1 MQQFWFKLRKVIPET
16 ILFLIVLIVG
26 SIYIYYT
33 YKRIERK
40 KVESVLRIASTTETL
55 IPHNL
60 LDSLSA
66 IPTDT
71 LKYEY
76 KLLKK
81 KLNDVIKI
89 NSNARFCYYYTL
101 RSDKIIF
108 IADSEPSN
116 SEDCSPAGQEYTEA
130 DQTCFDTYR
139 LDSII
144 ITDPIEDR
152 WGTWIS
158 VFIPVHHPDSGEV
171 IAVFGMDFD
180 ASEWKANM
188 FYEIFRSSVVVL
200 LVIILF
206 FFILIIRSKNK
217 SLSNELQHRKNTEFA
232 LRESETKF
240 RQISNKM
247 TDVVWLMDF
256 KGKSL
261 FVSPSIEGFT
271 GYTVDEYLNQTIQE
285 RFTPETAVAGL
296 KVFNEEI
303 QKYIAS
309 SSPDK
314 NHTHTLEMEYICKDG
329 SKKWGEL
336 IVTPYLDEAGT
347 LIGIHG
353 VTRDIT
359 ARKKAEL
366 ELIKAK
372 EKAEESDRLKSA
384 FLSNMSHEIRTPMN
398 GILGFASLLKRPN
411 LTGEKQNT
419 YIDLIEKSGI
429 RMLNI
434 INDIIDISKIESGQM
449 TVFYSETNISSIL
462 DSLYNFFLPET
473 TQKNIKLTYNN
484 EINPEDNIISTDND
498 KLYAILTNL
507 IKNAVKFTKEGEI
520 EFGCSKKGKLL
531 EFYVR
536 DTGKGIPDEQQ
547 QMVFER
553 FRQGSEAHNRE
564 YEGSGLG
571 LAISKAY
578 VQMLGGQITVE
589 SSEGVG
595 SKFSFT
601 IKPHKLNDDKS
612 ESTVKTTK
620 DEYPKELTILIAE
633 DNEVTLTLLQTFLD
647 NYCKKILIAKNGE
660 TAVNLVKE
668 NPDLDMVFMDMK
680 MPILSGFEAT
690 QQIRNFN
697 KDLII
702 IAQTA
707 FAINNEKNQVFDAGC
722 NDYIA
727 KPYTEED
734 ILYLLKKWISKVN
747 TQPPWNFVI

>member
-1 MQQFWFKLRKVIPET
+1 MQQFWYKLRKVIPET
-16 ILFLIVLIVG
+16 ILFIIVLIVG
-26 SIYIYYT
+26 SIYIFYT
-33 YKRIERK
+33 YNRIETRNK
-40 KVESVLRIASTTETL
+40 ETVLRIAATTETL
-55 IPHNL
+55 IPHSL

-66 IPTDT
+66 IPSDT
-71 LKYEY
+71 LKDEY

-81 KLNDVIKI
+81 SLSDVIKI
-89 NSNARFCYYYTL
+89 NSNARFCYYYTVKAN
-101 RSDKIIF
+101 KIF
-108 IADSEPSN
+108 FLADSEPSS
-116 SEDCSPAGQEYTEA
+116 SEDFSPPGQEYTEA
-130 DQTCFDTYR
+130 DTTCFISFTS
-139 LDSII
+139 DSII
-144 ITDPIEDR
+144 ITDPIVDR

-158 VFIPVHHPDSGEV
+158 VFIPVHHPQTGKV

-180 ASEWKANM
+180 ASEWRANM

-232 LRESETKF
+232 LRESETKY
-240 RQISNKM
+240 RRISDKM

-271 GYTVDEYLNQTIQE
+271 GHTVEEYLNQTVPE
-285 RFTPETAVAGL
+285 RFTPESAVYGL
-296 KVFNEEI
+296 QIFNSEI

-309 SSPDK
+309 PSPDK

-329 SKKWGEL
+329 STKWGEL
-336 IVTPYLDEAGT
+336 IVTPYLDAAET

-411 LTGEKQNT
+411 LSGEKQKT
-419 YIDLIEKSGI
+419 YIELIEKSGE

-462 DSLYNFFLPET
+462 ETLYNFFLPET
-473 TQKNIKLTYNN
+473 TQKNIKLICNN
-484 EINPEDNIISTDND
+484 EINSEDNIISTDND

-507 IKNAVKFTKEGEI
+507 IKNAVKFTKAGEI
-520 EFGCSKKGKLL
+520 EFGCRKKGKLL

-536 DTGKGIPDEQQ
+536 DTGKGIPPEQQ

-578 VQMLGGQITVE
+578 VQMLGGEITLE
-589 SSEGVG
+589 SNEGVG
-595 SKFSFT
+595 SKFTFT
-601 IKPHKLNDDKS
+601 IMPHKLKS
-612 ESTVKTTK
+612 TASETIETTTK
-620 DEYPKELTILIAE
+620 DEYPKELSILIAE
-633 DNEVTLTLLQTFLD
+633 DNEVTLTLLKTFLE
-647 NYCKKILIAKNGE
+647 NHCKKLLIAKNGE
-660 TAVNLVKE
+660 VAVSLAKE
-668 NPDLDMVFMDMK
+668 NPDLDIVFMDMK
-680 MPILSGFEAT
+680 MPILSGFDAT
-690 QQIRNFN
+690 KQIREFN

-734 ILYLLKKWISKVN
+734 ILNLLKKWISKV
-747 TQPPWNFVI
+747 

>member
-1 MQQFWFKLRKVIPET
+1 M
-16 ILFLIVLIVG
+16 
-26 SIYIYYT
+26 
-33 YKRIERK
+33 
-40 KVESVLRIASTTETL
+40 
-55 IPHNL
+55 
-60 LDSLSA
+60 
-66 IPTDT
+66 
-71 LKYEY
+71 
-76 KLLKK
+76 
-81 KLNDVIKI
+81 
-89 NSNARFCYYYTL
+89 
-101 RSDKIIF
+101 
-108 IADSEPSN
+108 
-116 SEDCSPAGQEYTEA
+116 
-130 DQTCFDTYR
+130 
-139 LDSII
+139 
-144 ITDPIEDR
+144 
-152 WGTWIS
+152 
-158 VFIPVHHPDSGEV
+158 HHPESGEV

-180 ASEWKANM
+180 ATEWKSNM
-188 FYEIFRSSVVVL
+188 FYEILRSSVVVI

-232 LRESETKF
+232 LRESENKY
-240 RQISNKM
+240 RRISDKM

-271 GYTVDEYLNQTIQE
+271 GYTVEEYLNQTVQE
-285 RFTPETAVAGL
+285 RFTAESAVYGL
-296 KVFNEEI
+296 QIFNSEI

-309 SSPDK
+309 PSPDK

-336 IVTPYLDEAGT
+336 IVTPYLNEANT

-411 LTGEKQNT
+411 LSGEKQNT
-419 YIDLIEKSGI
+419 YIDMIEKSGI

-449 TVFYSETNISSIL
+449 TVFYSETNITIIL
-462 DSLYNFFLPET
+462 ETLYNFFLPET
-473 TQKNIKLTYNN
+473 TQKNIKLICNN
-484 EINPEDNIISTDND
+484 ETNSEDNIISTDND

-507 IKNAVKFTKEGEI
+507 IKNAVKFTKAGEI
-520 EFGCSKKGKLL
+520 EFGCRKKGKLL

-536 DTGKGIPDEQQ
+536 DTGKGIPPEQQ

-578 VQMLGGQITVE
+578 VQMLGGQIAIE

-601 IKPHKLNDDKS
+601 IKPHKQ
-612 ESTVKTTK
+612 TTTK
-620 DEYPKELTILIAE
+620 
-633 DNEVTLTLLQTFLD
+633 
-647 NYCKKILIAKNGE
+647 
-660 TAVNLVKE
+660 
-668 NPDLDMVFMDMK
+668 MK
-680 MPILSGFEAT
+680 AWL
-690 QQIRNFN
+690 N
-697 KDLII
+697 
-702 IAQTA
+702 
-707 FAINNEKNQVFDAGC
+707 
-722 NDYIA
+722 
-727 KPYTEED
+727 
-734 ILYLLKKWISKVN
+734 LLKSNIQKTKQS
-747 TQPPWNFVI
+747 

>member
-1 MQQFWFKLRKVIPET
+1 MQQFSFKLRKVIPET

-26 SIYIYYT
+26 SIYIFYT
-33 YKRIERK
+33 YNRIEARN
-40 KVESVLRIASTTETL
+40 EETVLRIAATTETL
-55 IPHNL
+55 IPNSL

-71 LKYEY
+71 LKDEY

-81 KLNDVIKI
+81 SLSDVIKI

-101 RSDKIIF
+101 KSDKIYF
-108 IADSEPSN
+108 IADSEPSS
-116 SEDCSPAGQEYTEA
+116 SEDCSPAGQEYSEA
-130 DQTCFDTYR
+130 DQTCYASFTN
-139 LDSII
+139 DSII
-144 ITDPIEDR
+144 ISDPIEDR

-180 ASEWKANM
+180 ASEWRANM
-188 FYEIFRSSVVVL
+188 FYEIFRSSIVVL

-232 LRESETKF
+232 LRESENKY
-240 RQISNKM
+240 RRISDKM

-271 GYTVDEYLNQTIQE
+271 GYTVDEYLNQSVQE
-285 RFTPETAVAGL
+285 RFTAESAHSGL
-296 KVFNEEI
+296 QIFNSEI
-303 QKYIAS
+303 QNYITS
-309 SSPDK
+309 PSPDK

-329 SKKWGEL
+329 STKWGEL
-336 IVTPYLDEAGT
+336 IVTPYLDAAET

-411 LTGEKQNT
+411 LSGEKQNT
-419 YIDLIEKSGI
+419 YIDLIEKSGV

-449 TVFYSETNISSIL
+449 TVFYSTTNISVIFET
-462 DSLYNFFLPET
+462 LYNFFLPET
-473 TQKNIKLTYNN
+473 TQKNLKLMCNN
-484 EINPEDNIISTDND
+484 ELISDDNIISTDND
-498 KLYAILTNL
+498 KLFAILTNL
-507 IKNAVKFTKEGEI
+507 IKNAVKFTKTGEI
-520 EFGCSKKGKLL
+520 EFGCRKKGKML

-536 DTGKGIPDEQQ
+536 DTGKGIPQEQL

-578 VQMLGGQITVE
+578 VQMLGGEISIE
-589 SSEGVG
+589 SNEGVG
-595 SKFSFT
+595 SKFTFT
-601 IKPHKLNDDKS
+601 IKPHKQKTELSDNNETPISDKFP
-612 ESTVKTTK
+612 K
-620 DEYPKELTILIAE
+620 DLKIIIAE
-633 DNEVTLTLLQTFLD
+633 DNDVTLVLLETFLGSH
-647 NYCKKILIAKNGE
+647 CKQILVAKNGQE
-660 TAVNLVKE
+660 AVDLIKN
-668 NPDLDMVFMDMK
+668 NPDTDIIFMDMK
-680 MPILSGFEAT
+680 MPKLSGFEAT
-690 QQIRNFN
+690 KQIREFN
-697 KDLII
+697 KDII
-702 IAQTA
+702 VIAQTA
-707 FAINNEKNQVFDAGC
+707 FAINNEKNQVFEAGC

-734 ILYLLKKWISKVN
+734 ILSLLKKWLEKK
-747 TQPPWNFVI
+747 